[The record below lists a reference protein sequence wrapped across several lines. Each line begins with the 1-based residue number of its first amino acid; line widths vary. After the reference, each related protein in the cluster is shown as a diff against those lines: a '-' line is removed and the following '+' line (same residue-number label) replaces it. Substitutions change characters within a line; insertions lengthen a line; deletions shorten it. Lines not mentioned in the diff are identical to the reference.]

1 LELRLILASATA
13 LACIIA
19 GSGMARADPPA
30 ASPIAVFVNVAS
42 DSIADKTG
50 ADGPKQF
57 VFHGIPLTFS
67 AAHQVADAAPGVT
80 AGINGRHTVVFD
92 DRFSLEANIT
102 FSKTQGAEG
111 ALLDMAQGLDA
122 LASTSFRYHLGNLA
136 MSLAPRID
144 ATAAM
149 LGIGLPT
156 YGFDSG
162 VTDKLA
168 SDWNLSLQSS
178 YTRQGGVAG
187 AWGRSGSEGLA
198 IAYLIAPE
206 ATLQIGYNYCW
217 TLPDADLGS
226 VSQGPSIGT
235 SFSPAEAL
243 SLALKYSY
251 GVTSDNLSS
260 PIASQWFDDGSHH
273 FDFNA
278 AWDLAPE
285 GISGARI
292 GASYGIQ
299 TETAAADL
307 PTQQSASVN
316 LALDF

>member
-1 LELRLILASATA
+1 V
-13 LACIIA
+13 LACLVA
-19 GSGMARADPPA
+19 GSVPASADPPA
-30 ASPIAVFVNVAS
+30 TSPVALFVSVAS
-42 DSIADKTG
+42 DSIADKTD
-50 ADGPKQF
+50 ADGPKKF

-67 AAHQVADAAPGVT
+67 AAHQAADGAPGVT
-80 AGINGRHTVVFD
+80 AGIHGRHTIVFD
-92 DRFSLEANIT
+92 DRFSMEASIT

-111 ALLDMAQGLDA
+111 ALLDWGQGLDA
-122 LASTSFRYHLGNLA
+122 LASTAFRYHLGRLA
-136 MSLAPRID
+136 MSLTPRID

-162 VTDKLA
+162 LSDKLA
-168 SDWNLSLQSS
+168 ADWSLSLRSS

-187 AWGRSGSEGLA
+187 TWGRSGWEDLA
-198 IAYLIAPE
+198 IAYHIAPD
-206 ATLQIGYNYCW
+206 ASLQIGYNYCW
-217 TLPDADLGS
+217 TLPDAGLGS
-226 VSQGPSIGT
+226 ASQGPSIRT

-251 GVTSDNLSS
+251 GVSSGNLSS
-260 PIASQWFDDGSHH
+260 PIASQWFDDGTHH

-278 AWDLAPE
+278 AWDLAPA
-285 GISGARI
+285 GISGAKI

-299 TETAAADL
+299 TQTAASDL